1 MKPFDN
7 HLEHQLLDRFH
18 YDDRHD
24 DGYGPDSPRV
34 GDKGWVIWQT
44 AFNEVDRPFEIIR
57 DDPAITG
64 TGLPMLLIGMED
76 DHGDDWRIRDDDDS
90 QYMSLLE
97 AGLDGASLTLME
109 RKHGIAR
116 WRSERGESK
125 PIELTAPD
133 GKPTG
138 TVYAYQS
145 EPGEWRIYDKYGG
158 RPLEGEPGEIITDAL
173 RHIGY
178 QLEES

>member
-1 MKPFDN
+1 MV
-7 HLEHQLLDRFH
+7 RI
-18 YDDRHD
+18 RRA
-24 DGYGPDSPRV
+24 SATRV
-34 GDKGWVIWQT
+34 GSSGRPR
-44 AFNEVDRPFEIIR
+44 FNELDRPFEIVRDEGAAAPACPAAGRHGGQLRRRLHIR
-57 DDPAITG
+57 
-64 TGLPMLLIGMED
+64 EN
-76 DHGDDWRIRDDDDS
+76 DDS
-90 QYMSLLE
+90 QYIE
-97 AGLDGASLTLME
+97 PAGTGLDGASLTLME

-133 GKPTG
+133 GKPTD

-145 EPGEWRIYDKYGG
+145 EPDEWRIYDKYSG
-158 RPLEGEPGEIITDAL
+158 RSLGGEPGETITDAL